1 MARANEAQRV
11 TRVNQA
17 LDWLQAGLSPSE
29 AARQLASTTGVSF
42 RQACRYVEEA
52 QRLKAPLA
60 FAGTKVVFTVKLP
73 EELVDRLHRYSE
85 STVQTLSQIVSQA
98 IAAWLR
104 RGGRG

>member
-17 LDWLQAGLSPSE
+17 FDWLHRGLSPPE
-29 AARQLASTTGVSF
+29 AARQLASTTGISF
-42 RQACRYVEEA
+42 RQAYRYVEEA
-52 QRLKAPLA
+52 QKLKAPLA
-60 FAGTKVVFTVKLP
+60 FAGSKVVFTIKLP
-73 EELVDRLHRYSE
+73 QELVDRLHRYSD
-85 STVQTLSQIVSQA
+85 STAQTLSQIVSQA